1 MVEHRIRPTWYI
13 STRSAGFGVRDVR
26 RRPGGAPLVYLDV
39 ASDTTK
45 DDLEHELRPGD
56 TFRAGHELWLLADV
70 RYPAGADWEV
80 VIRRVDD
87 PGAEPA
93 PPEPA

>member
-26 RRPGGAPLVYLDV
+26 RRAGGAPLVYLDV
-39 ASDTTK
+39 ATDTTK

-56 TFRAGHELWLLADV
+56 TFRAGEELWLLADV

-80 VIRRVDD
+80 IIRRVEES
-87 PGAEPA
+87 GTGPA
-93 PPEPA
+93 PPEPS